1 MNRKL
6 AKAVDSDRIIFLE
19 GGLEEFKNPLHQRG
33 RLLLRDPGFLNNA
46 LSDVRLSHWSHFP
59 SRQQALLF

>member
-19 GGLEEFKNPLHQRG
+19 VV
-33 RLLLRDPGFLNNA
+33 LRN
-46 LSDVRLSHWSHFP
+46 SRIHSP
-59 SRQQALLF
+59 SVAASCSEIPAF